1 MAERL
6 LWTDSAASPE
16 YDIVGPASVADVM
29 HEVEG
34 QTASRRDLQYSI
46 LPTGFDPLD
55 DVLNG
60 GLAPGHL
67 MVIGGAYGVGKT
79 IWGLQTARNVVHGDE
94 QRAAVYVCYE
104 HDRAHLLLRLLCMES
119 AALGIDANR
128 GLTLRKLT
136 QIATSDAPG
145 AGLVSKL
152 SKMPRY
158 APLIRTVE
166 SYGRRLVLVKASGAT
181 STLDQIRAWVE
192 QVQATG
198 VRQVLLVVDY
208 LQKVPVERAALTPG
222 HDQSSYVVQGLKELA
237 MTMGIHVILLAAS
250 DRPGLKSQRMR
261 FTDLRGS
268 SALQYEADVGLV
280 FNNKWAVV
288 SREHLVYNPVQ
299 AEAMRNWIVVTMEK
313 NRAGRNAVDIEF
325 PLDAAHFRVEP
336 TGRFVRERLIDERA
350 TLQ

>member
-6 LWTDSAASPE
+6 LWTDSALSPE
-16 YDIVGPASVADVM
+16 HGIVGPATLSDVM
-29 HEVEG
+29 HELED
-34 QTASRRDLQYSI
+34 QTVSRKDVQYSV

-67 MVIGGAYGVGKT
+67 MVIGGAFGVGKT
-79 IWGLQTARNVVHGDE
+79 IWGLQTARNVVCSDE

-119 AALGIDANR
+119 AHLGTDAQG
-128 GLTLRKLT
+128 GLTLRKLS
-136 QIATSDAPG
+136 QIAGSEAPG

-158 APLIRTVE
+158 APLIRAIE
-166 SYGRRLVLVKASGAT
+166 SYSQRLVLVKASGAT
-181 STLDQIRAWVE
+181 STLDQVRSWVE
-192 QVQATG
+192 HVQDTG

-208 LQKVPVERAALTPG
+208 LQKVPVERAALDG
-222 HDQSSYVVQGLKELA
+222 VVDQSTYVVQGLKELA
-237 MTMGIHVILLAAS
+237 MTMGIYVVVLAAS

-288 SREHLVYNPVQ
+288 SREHLVYNPIQ
-299 AEAMRNWIVVTMEK
+299 AQAMRNWIVITMEK
-313 NRAGRNAVDIEF
+313 NRAGRNAVDMEF

-336 TGRFVRERLIDERA
+336 EGRFVRERLVDERA